1 MEAGY
6 ISNGPHFFVPITFH
20 TVICDTQ
27 QISLAKIAR
36 LSLET
41 NLCEIEKW
49 KEHRTWYGYGTT
61 KSQFGIGSAF
71 NSLQSFSEPSYFCDT
86 LAICLSAKLF
96 QLSG

>member
-49 KEHRTWYGYGTT
+49 KKHRIWYGTT